1 MKIIWVGRA
10 CACNLKYQI
19 FSICIW
25 ALGRKLTLCES
36 TRHWLPVQNS
46 WLLNYSTGLSD
57 IIQLVAC
64 TCDNNDNDDDDDN
77 NNIIQWG
84 WASESRGL

>member
-1 MKIIWVGRA
+1 MKIIWVGRACA

-25 ALGRKLTLCES
+25 ALGRKFTLCES

-46 WLLNYSTGLSD
+46 WLLNYSTD
-57 IIQLVAC
+57 
-64 TCDNNDNDDDDDN
+64 DDDDDN

-84 WASESRGL
+84 WGSESRGL